1 MTSTAAAT
9 TTTTT
14 SLDRLHT
21 LSSSSTKSTRG
32 RSSSSASSASS
43 SSSLTTTTRR
53 ILRNRQ
59 KKSSPI
65 SSSSSLKGLT
75 EEIAQLGLD
84 LDRNTVGP
92 AVFALSAVSVFWLFY
107 DGSVQTKQ
115 LKEELDARGV
125 DSSLFNKLYELKYIK
140 RALDSGDRSAY
151 DEAEEKIQ
159 WQRSKI
165 VVGAGSITEVQK
177 IQKFWQSK
185 GIKVKTLADL
195 DKVEEYMVKKYGGK
209 KSKFWLIII
218 STFIST
224 NGSYAYIFDERPNRW
239 FFVRVWAAW
248 LLLFVVSTSSWRR
261 GVYRASKCS
270 LYILCPFCRDGL
282 QLWVAPSSC
291 VSLSLSVLF
300 LML

>member
-1 MTSTAAAT
+1 M
-9 TTTTT
+9 
-14 SLDRLHT
+14 
-21 LSSSSTKSTRG
+21 
-32 RSSSSASSASS
+32 
-43 SSSLTTTTRR
+43 
-53 ILRNRQ
+53 RNRQ
-59 KKSSPI
+59 NKSSPI

-209 KSKFWLIII
+209 KSKF
-218 STFIST
+218 
-224 NGSYAYIFDERPNRW
+224 
-239 FFVRVWAAW
+239 
-248 LLLFVVSTSSWRR
+248 
-261 GVYRASKCS
+261 
-270 LYILCPFCRDGL
+270 
-282 QLWVAPSSC
+282 
-291 VSLSLSVLF
+291 
-300 LML
+300 

>member
-1 MTSTAAAT
+1 MMTSTAAAT

-43 SSSLTTTTRR
+43 SSSLTTTTTR

-209 KSKFWLIII
+209 KSKF
-218 STFIST
+218 
-224 NGSYAYIFDERPNRW
+224 
-239 FFVRVWAAW
+239 
-248 LLLFVVSTSSWRR
+248 
-261 GVYRASKCS
+261 
-270 LYILCPFCRDGL
+270 
-282 QLWVAPSSC
+282 
-291 VSLSLSVLF
+291 
-300 LML
+300 

>member
-1 MTSTAAAT
+1 
-9 TTTTT
+9 
-14 SLDRLHT
+14 
-21 LSSSSTKSTRG
+21 
-32 RSSSSASSASS
+32 
-43 SSSLTTTTRR
+43 
-53 ILRNRQ
+53 
-59 KKSSPI
+59 
-65 SSSSSLKGLT
+65 LT

-165 VVGAGSITEVQK
+165 VVGAGYITEVQK

-209 KSKFWLIII
+209 KSKF
-218 STFIST
+218 
-224 NGSYAYIFDERPNRW
+224 
-239 FFVRVWAAW
+239 
-248 LLLFVVSTSSWRR
+248 
-261 GVYRASKCS
+261 
-270 LYILCPFCRDGL
+270 
-282 QLWVAPSSC
+282 
-291 VSLSLSVLF
+291 
-300 LML
+300 

>member
-1 MTSTAAAT
+1 MTSAAAA

-21 LSSSSTKSTRG
+21 LSPSSTKSTRR

-43 SSSLTTTTRR
+43 SSSLTTTTTRRR

-209 KSKFWLIII
+209 KSKF
-218 STFIST
+218 
-224 NGSYAYIFDERPNRW
+224 
-239 FFVRVWAAW
+239 
-248 LLLFVVSTSSWRR
+248 
-261 GVYRASKCS
+261 
-270 LYILCPFCRDGL
+270 
-282 QLWVAPSSC
+282 
-291 VSLSLSVLF
+291 
-300 LML
+300 

>member
-1 MTSTAAAT
+1 MMTSTAAAT

-43 SSSLTTTTRR
+43 SCSLTTTR

-209 KSKFWLIII
+209 KSKF
-218 STFIST
+218 
-224 NGSYAYIFDERPNRW
+224 
-239 FFVRVWAAW
+239 
-248 LLLFVVSTSSWRR
+248 
-261 GVYRASKCS
+261 
-270 LYILCPFCRDGL
+270 
-282 QLWVAPSSC
+282 
-291 VSLSLSVLF
+291 
-300 LML
+300 

>member
-1 MTSTAAAT
+1 MTSAAAAT
-9 TTTTT
+9 TTTTI
-14 SLDRLHT
+14 LDRLH

-125 DSSLFNKLYELKYIK
+125 DSSL
-140 RALDSGDRSAY
+140 
-151 DEAEEKIQ
+151 
-159 WQRSKI
+159 
-165 VVGAGSITEVQK
+165 V
-177 IQKFWQSK
+177 
-185 GIKVKTLADL
+185 
-195 DKVEEYMVKKYGGK
+195 
-209 KSKFWLIII
+209 
-218 STFIST
+218 
-224 NGSYAYIFDERPNRW
+224 
-239 FFVRVWAAW
+239 
-248 LLLFVVSTSSWRR
+248 TSCTS
-261 GVYRASKCS
+261 
-270 LYILCPFCRDGL
+270 
-282 QLWVAPSSC
+282 
-291 VSLSLSVLF
+291 
-300 LML
+300 

>member
-1 MTSTAAAT
+1 MMTSTAAAT

-43 SSSLTTTTRR
+43 SSSLTTTTTTR

-209 KSKFWLIII
+209 KSKF
-218 STFIST
+218 
-224 NGSYAYIFDERPNRW
+224 
-239 FFVRVWAAW
+239 
-248 LLLFVVSTSSWRR
+248 
-261 GVYRASKCS
+261 
-270 LYILCPFCRDGL
+270 
-282 QLWVAPSSC
+282 
-291 VSLSLSVLF
+291 
-300 LML
+300 